1 MDSVISMKKKPE
13 FIIDVQN
20 DHAEGV
26 GASRMARRMAKRFLS
41 FLGLDN
47 IELSIVITSD
57 SRIRVLNHQWRGKN
71 EATDVLSF
79 PAGQEEGFGATRL
92 LGDIVIS
99 LDTARKQAHFQKVS
113 VEQELARYLAH
124 GLLHLLGHDHHQPQ
138 QTTIMASLEEQLL
151 GEVGLV
157 GKAILSES

>member
-1 MDSVISMKKKPE
+1 MKKKPVKE

-20 DHAEGV
+20 DHAEG
-26 GASRMARRMAKRFLS
+26 ADAARMIRRMAKRFLG

-47 IELSIVITSD
+47 VELSIVITSD
-57 SRIRVLNHQWRGKN
+57 SRIRVLNRQWRGKN

-79 PAGQEEGFGATRL
+79 PACQEEGFSRTRL

-99 LDTARKQAHFQKVS
+99 LDTARKQACSQKVS

-124 GLLHLLGHDHHQPQ
+124 GLLHLLGHDHYQPQ
-138 QTTIMASLEEQLL
+138 QTALMASLEEQLL
-151 GEVGLV
+151 GGVGLV
-157 GKAILSES
+157 GKAALSET